1 MLDHMELKSRPRA
14 TPFQKGNVQQWL
26 KNANNNAIA
35 AEEVAF
41 IQQEDDLIPL
51 VSTPK
56 TPVRDFINRSNFL
69 GLADIGNKKV
79 RRQYSQ

>member
-14 TPFQKGNVQQWL
+14 TPFQIGNVQQWL
-26 KNANNNAIA
+26 ENANNNAIA

-41 IQQEDDLIPL
+41 IQQEDDIIPL
-51 VSTPK
+51 VSTHK
-56 TPVRDFINRSNFL
+56 TPVRAFINRYNFL
-69 GLADIGNKKV
+69 GLADIGNRKV

>member
-14 TPFQKGNVQQWL
+14 KPFQIENVQQWL
-26 KNANNNAIA
+26 KNANDNAIA

-69 GLADIGNKKV
+69 GLAGIGNRKV
-79 RRQYSQ
+79 RRQYNQ